1 MSPVLLHPDGLK
13 RCPWPK
19 QDPLYVAYHDDEWGV
34 PEYDDRALYEKLI
47 LDGFQAGLSWITI
60 LRKRENF
67 RRAFDGFEPEK
78 IARYTPK
85 KIAKLMQDAGIVRN
99 RMKIEGAI
107 LSARAYLDA
116 MEKGPGFSRL
126 LWDFVGGRPKV
137 NRFRS
142 TSLVPAETPISR
154 AMSKELARRGFKFV
168 GPSIVYAFMQATGMV
183 NDHVVSC
190 HRHAPLAAL
199 AGRLARCRQSR
210 ERQWPPR
217 HSALGNACCPGAGS
231 ICSIRPRSTSRS
243 PTSRTGSRASPAG
256 TDRPRART
264 SSPSRSIRCWSKPS
278 RASARASTAQS
289 ASAFCCTTPRN
300 T

>member
-67 RRAFDGFEPEK
+67 RRAFNGFEPEK

-107 LSARAYLDA
+107 LSARAYLEA

-126 LWDFVGGRPKV
+126 LWDFVGGSPKV

-190 HRHAPLAAL
+190 HRHAAL
-199 AGRLARCRQSR
+199 AKLA
-210 ERQWPPR
+210 
-217 HSALGNACCPGAGS
+217 
-231 ICSIRPRSTSRS
+231 
-243 PTSRTGSRASPAG
+243 
-256 TDRPRART
+256 
-264 SSPSRSIRCWSKPS
+264 
-278 RASARASTAQS
+278 
-289 ASAFCCTTPRN
+289 
-300 T
+300 